1 LPFLS
6 WATAGSAN
14 FVLGYDFSAP
24 YGCFGD
30 ALVLNI
36 YKDAAGTTLVYSTA
50 YAGAASIGTGG
61 NTEVIPGSKVV
72 NFGATAF
79 QYFYNAYFSI
89 SMSANDITNGNYADC
104 AGETAYVNFLVICGI
119 GWCHQHRADS

>member
-1 LPFLS
+1 
-6 WATAGSAN
+6 
-14 FVLGYDFSAP
+14 
-24 YGCFGD
+24 
-30 ALVLNI
+30 
-36 YKDAAGTTLVYSTA
+36 
-50 YAGAASIGTGG
+50 
-61 NTEVIPGSKVV
+61 VIPGSKVV